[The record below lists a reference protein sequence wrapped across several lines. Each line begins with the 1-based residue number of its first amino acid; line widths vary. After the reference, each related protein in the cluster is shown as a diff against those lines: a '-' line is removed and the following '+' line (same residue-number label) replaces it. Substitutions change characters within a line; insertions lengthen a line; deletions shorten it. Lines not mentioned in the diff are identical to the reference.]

1 MAEAFLKVVLDN
13 LGSLIKEEIGLILG
27 VDEEMQKLSSTFTT
41 LQAVL
46 EDAEDKQ
53 IESKPIRDWLQKLN
67 ALAYKI
73 DDILDE
79 CNTHVSKLK
88 HTRNKLSR
96 YSLQKIL
103 YRHKIGRRMK
113 QVTKQLDGVA
123 AERAKFHLLE
133 MPVDRPR
140 EVAASRE
147 TGSLLNHTNQ
157 IYGRKKDKEKIV
169 GILLN
174 DVKENQDMSV
184 LPIIGVGGL
193 GKTTLAQLVFNDPR
207 VVDHFN
213 IRIWVCVSDNFELKT
228 LVKAMIEAAT
238 GSAKATDLHQLDV
251 VEHQLSDLLSQKRYL
266 IVLDDVWNDQQE
278 KWFELKDT
286 LSCGST
292 GASIIVTTRQKK
304 VADIMGTLPPHFLK
318 GLSDENCWMLLRSRA
333 FGHEEE
339 ASLQLELI
347 GKQIVKKCAGV
358 PLAAKAL
365 GGILRFK
372 RTREE
377 WIYVKE
383 SELWKLSPEESLILP
398 ALRLSYHH
406 LPLQLRQCFAY
417 FAAFPKDHEIE
428 KEELILR
435 WIAHGH
441 IPSNGN
447 IQGED
452 VGNQICNELLL
463 RSLLQTS
470 VRNDKFMIIHD
481 LVHDLAQSIMEN
493 KVPGIPSDRNILRA
507 STIREC
513 LNLSGKLEIR
523 HLERVKDH
531 LDAKKANM
539 AAKKNLKELSLL
551 WERDD
556 LSKLEEDIDE
566 KVLEALE
573 PHPNLESL
581 QIKGFRG
588 RFLPRWMTYST
599 LGNVVRINITDC
611 LNCSCLP
618 KLEELTH
625 LKRLELK
632 NIGVE
637 YIIEE
642 NGSGNPVK
650 IQFPALEE
658 LILSNIPNLKGLSK
672 EQLSNE
678 AFPKVKSLWIPHCT
692 SLRLQ
697 QLPFLQKLE
706 YLNCSSS
713 TLALLSEQDI
723 PRALCVYIEESLT
736 CFPMEMLVQYP
747 KLRSLIIS
755 DAKEISVTRG
765 GLEALKVLTFLRLL
779 NFDTMTCIPQGMLR
793 NLSALQTLSIISC
806 REIVELPEEIKHL
819 HNLQNIHL
827 SRLPK
832 MVCLRKPLQHLPTL
846 EYLYLSELPELNS
859 LPDQLPSLHRLKV
872 TACPKVVSVPALPNA
887 KELRIIA
894 CPQLE
899 RRCHRGTGEDWHKIS
914 HIRRL
919 RIHYS

>member
-507 STIREC
+507 STIRE
-513 LNLSGKLEIR
+513 
-523 HLERVKDH
+523 V
-531 LDAKKANM
+531 
-539 AAKKNLKELSLL
+539 
-551 WERDD
+551 
-556 LSKLEEDIDE
+556 
-566 KVLEALE
+566 
-573 PHPNLESL
+573 
-581 QIKGFRG
+581 
-588 RFLPRWMTYST
+588 
-599 LGNVVRINITDC
+599 
-611 LNCSCLP
+611 
-618 KLEELTH
+618 
-625 LKRLELK
+625 
-632 NIGVE
+632 
-637 YIIEE
+637 
-642 NGSGNPVK
+642 
-650 IQFPALEE
+650 
-658 LILSNIPNLKGLSK
+658 
-672 EQLSNE
+672 
-678 AFPKVKSLWIPHCT
+678 
-692 SLRLQ
+692 
-697 QLPFLQKLE
+697 
-706 YLNCSSS
+706 
-713 TLALLSEQDI
+713 
-723 PRALCVYIEESLT
+723 
-736 CFPMEMLVQYP
+736 
-747 KLRSLIIS
+747 
-755 DAKEISVTRG
+755 
-765 GLEALKVLTFLRLL
+765 
-779 NFDTMTCIPQGMLR
+779 
-793 NLSALQTLSIISC
+793 
-806 REIVELPEEIKHL
+806 
-819 HNLQNIHL
+819 
-827 SRLPK
+827 
-832 MVCLRKPLQHLPTL
+832 
-846 EYLYLSELPELNS
+846 
-859 LPDQLPSLHRLKV
+859 
-872 TACPKVVSVPALPNA
+872 
-887 KELRIIA
+887 
-894 CPQLE
+894 
-899 RRCHRGTGEDWHKIS
+899 
-914 HIRRL
+914 
-919 RIHYS
+919 